1 MIYQILSTNNC
12 KLTCSSY
19 NIPGGIVFYALMI
32 VGYLVNVLLHE
43 SNGGKS
49 EKLNP
54 PMYTCT
60 NTSIHMDNEVTVTT
74 DDGADNDIK
83 QR

>member
-1 MIYQILSTNNC
+1 
-12 KLTCSSY
+12 
-19 NIPGGIVFYALMI
+19 MI
-32 VGYLVNVLLHE
+32 VGYLVNVLLHK

-60 NTSIHMDNEVTVTT
+60 DTSTHMDNKVTVTT

>member
-12 KLTCSSY
+12 KLTWSSY

-32 VGYLVNVLLHE
+32 VGYLVNVLLHK

-60 NTSIHMDNEVTVTT
+60 DTSTHMDNKVTT
-74 DDGADNDIK
+74 DDGADNDIE

>member
-12 KLTCSSY
+12 KLTWSSY
-19 NIPGGIVFYALMI
+19 NIPGGIVFYALMT
-32 VGYLVNVLLHE
+32 VGYLVNVLLHK

-54 PMYTCT
+54 PMYTYT
-60 NTSIHMDNEVTVTT
+60 NASTHMDNKVTT